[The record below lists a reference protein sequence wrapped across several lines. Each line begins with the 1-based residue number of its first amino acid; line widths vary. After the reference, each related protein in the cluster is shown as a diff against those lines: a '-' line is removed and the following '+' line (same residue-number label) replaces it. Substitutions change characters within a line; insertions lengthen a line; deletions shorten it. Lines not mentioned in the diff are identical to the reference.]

1 MELDFAACESRLRG
15 VDSAAVQVHWTLAGR
30 SVGLLRKLQSECPRT
45 RFALI
50 GDSAFE
56 SCCVDEVAARHIG
69 AEVVVHIGYA
79 CGCKGVLETI
89 YIPDRHPLDLS
100 ALQAC
105 LASLPAPTQLQLD
118 SAYSHPSLPS
128 IPPESAVAVLYVAAH
143 PDSPELQVFLHRSK
157 LPIYVYF
164 PMESRVLPPHSG
176 FYHFLSQRM
185 SYIDAA
191 RTAKVFGI
199 LIASIPVYMAT
210 KDRLIPL
217 LQSHGKEYYLIYLG
231 KITPQKLMNFQ
242 DIDIFIRVSCP
253 FARSLAQRDYFKPII
268 SPWEFECSLTEAAP
282 DTLELD
288 YRECLG
294 KPFPRGP
301 AEDEETALSIYN
313 SEAAARFEQR
323 SYKGLEEHINPTD
336 TQVKPGQSGFA
347 QHYESEGV

>member
-1 MELDFAACESRLRG
+1 MELDFASCDSRLRDIG
-15 VDSAAVQVHWTLAGR
+15 SAAVQVHWTLAGQ
-30 SVGLLRKLQSECPRT
+30 SVSLLRQLQGKYPQT
-45 RFALI
+45 QFALI

-56 SCCVDEVAARHIG
+56 SCCVDEVAAKHIG

-79 CGCKGVLETI
+79 CGCKGRLETV
-89 YIPDRHPLDLS
+89 YISEHYPLDLS
-100 ALQAC
+100 AVQAC
-105 LASLPAPTQLQLD
+105 LSSVPAPTQLQLD
-118 SAYSHPSLPS
+118 SVFPHTSLSVPV
-128 IPPESAVAVLYVAAH
+128 ENAVSVLYVAAH

-157 LPIYVYF
+157 LPVYVYF
-164 PMESRVLPPHSG
+164 PVENRVLPPHSG

-185 SYIDAA
+185 THIDAA
-191 RTAKVFGI
+191 RTARVFGV

-253 FARSLAQRDYFKPII
+253 FARSVAQRDYFKPII
-268 SPWEFECSLTEAAP
+268 SPWELECSLTEAAP

-301 AEDEETALSIYN
+301 AEDEETALSIYT
-313 SEAAARFEQR
+313 SEAAARYELR
-323 SYKGLEEHINPTD
+323 TYKGLQEPTNPSETL
-336 TQVKPGQSGFA
+336 VKPGQSGFA
-347 QHYESEGV
+347 QHYQSEGI